1 MNSAS
6 GTSEMAQRYLVLQ
19 LLIDEI
25 MDTDIGSDEN
35 EELMV
40 VSCNIIF
47 NSILQVILFLET
59 ILYIQVWTK
68 FQSCQ

>member
-1 MNSAS
+1 MNSDS
-6 GTSEMAQRYLVLQ
+6 GTSEMAQRYLILQ

-25 MDTDIGSDEN
+25 MDTDVGSD
-35 EELMV
+35 ELMV

-47 NSILQVILFLET
+47 SLILQVILFLET

>member
-1 MNSAS
+1 MMSSVS
-6 GTSEMAQRYLVLQ
+6 GTSDVAQHYLVLQ

-25 MDTDIGSDEN
+25 MDTDVESDED

-47 NSILQVILFLET
+47 NLTLQVLLFLDT
-59 ILYIQVWTK
+59 ILYIQV
-68 FQSCQ
+68 